1 MPSPP
6 GYSVGINHDQRDFMS
21 CYLAITL
28 PDHIILA
35 ADNRRR
41 IFGKIGQKPF
51 AKPILLD
58 DAKKLLG
65 VCDGLWVTGVGLS
78 QFAPMIVSEL
88 KRKVRS
94 LSKNSPLD
102 AYVELLPGQEELLRA
117 YDRLLTEAVNLWETL
132 GDSPID
138 PRDITT
144 DIVFAA
150 VTKDSQPLLMR
161 ANSASQ
167 FALETFSG
175 TGHTLISPFGSHNS
189 STFESSLTNYM
200 QDNIEQLLEANEEE
214 LIHRSLI
221 LFPPVMAHISRTFPE
236 RVSPT
241 GDLLLVGPQRKRWM
255 LF

>member
-1 MPSPP
+1 
-6 GYSVGINHDQRDFMS
+6 MS

-28 PDHIILA
+28 FDHIILA

-58 DAKKLLG
+58 DTKKLLS

-78 QFAPMIVSEL
+78 QFTPLIVDNL
-88 KRKVRS
+88 KQKIRP
-94 LSKNSPLD
+94 LSKDHPPD
-102 AYVELLPGQEELLRA
+102 AYVELLPGQEELRRA
-117 YDRLLTEAVNLWETL
+117 YDQLLEEAVHLRETL
-132 GDSPID
+132 GDGCID

-150 VTKDSQPLLMR
+150 VTNGGLPFLMR
-161 ANSASQ
+161 ASSASQ
-167 FALETFSG
+167 FIPETFSG
-175 TGHTLISPFGSHNS
+175 TGHTLISPFGPASAAPL
-189 STFESSLTNYM
+189 EASLTQYL
-200 QDNIEQLLEANEEE
+200 QGTIEQLLAADEEE
-214 LIHRSLI
+214 LIHKSLT
-221 LFPPVMAHISRTFPE
+221 LLPPVVAHVSRTFPE

-241 GDLLLVGPQRKRWM
+241 GDLLLVGPRRKRWL